1 MLNTLRVVDL
11 IYFLLFRSNIT
22 NIVNR
27 NFQNDENSP
36 WQVVDY
42 LNDKLFVKLIIN
54 FSVLSFVQKYVKEY
68 MFLLLIIDKKERVS

>member
-1 MLNTLRVVDL
+1 MLNTLRVEDL

>member
-27 NFQNDENSP
+27 NFQNDENSL

-68 MFLLLIIDKKERVS
+68 MFLSLIIDKKERVS

>member
-22 NIVNR
+22 NIANR
-27 NFQNDENSP
+27 NFQNHENSL

>member
-22 NIVNR
+22 NIANR
-27 NFQNDENSP
+27 NFQNHENSP

>member
-27 NFQNDENSP
+27 NFQNDENSL